1 MWKRLWLIDR
11 GGGNWHCRCKG
22 RFPQGQDLIQIRIG
36 EVDRKEEEE
45 EEEGGDGGGDENHG
59 GIDRRDQGQGSRR
72 VEGGYGGVRGGKNV
86 IEEIDEKGVEEE
98 EKNDKGEAEEEEEEK
113 VVEEGG
119 ESEERILYGGLD
131 GGGSV
136 DP

>member
-11 GGGNWHCRCKG
+11 GGGNWRCRCKG

-36 EVDRKEEEE
+36 EVDKKEE
-45 EEEGGDGGGDENHG
+45 EEEGGDGGGDENHR
-59 GIDRRDQGQGSRR
+59 GIDRQDQGQGSRR
-72 VEGGYGGVRGGKNV
+72 VEGVYGGVRGGKNV

-98 EKNDKGEAEEEEEEK
+98 EKNDKGEVEEEDEEEK